1 MRRPKS
7 TATIQLNFRLDAELV
22 RALETHAKA
31 SRVTVSQE
39 VRRRLVGSFDAGPS
53 LADFRADWVRR
64 VRDTLEHGVDK
75 KDIEK
80 AWRCVR
86 DLETESAKFYAAAEE
101 LLMLYVSDPRIRE
114 LLRGAPALPNETTSK
129 HKPSQQ
135 EREKGSK

>member
-1 MRRPKS
+1 MRRRKP
-7 TATIQLNFRLDAELV
+7 TTTVQVNFRLDEQLV
-22 RALETHAKA
+22 RQLEAAAKER
-31 SRVTVSQE
+31 RVTFSE
-39 VRRRLVGSFDAGPS
+39 ECRTRLSKTDPS

-86 DLETESAKFYAAAEE
+86 DLETESARFYAAAEE
-101 LLMLYVSDPRIRE
+101 LLTSYVSDPRIRE
-114 LLRGAPALPNETTSK
+114 LLRGAPTLPNETTSK

-135 EREKGSK
+135 ERGKGGKS